1 LIEQEFSGKDVKL
14 LWQVSCDSFTA
25 EEFHLRCDG
34 CANTLTLIAN
44 TDGNIVGGF
53 TPMK

>member
-1 LIEQEFSGKDVKL
+1 LIEQEFSVKDAKL
-14 LWQVSCDSFTA
+14 QWQVSCDSFTV

-34 CANTLTLIAN
+34 HANTLTLIAN
-44 TDGNIVGGF
+44 TDGNIFGGF

>member
-1 LIEQEFSGKDVKL
+1 LIEQEFSGKDAKL

-34 CANTLTLIAN
+34 RVNTLILIAN
-44 TDGNIVGGF
+44 TDGNIFGGF
-53 TPMK
+53 TSMK